1 MILWKLV
8 LQMGRVNQTK
18 YVSNFNVQANHLG
31 ILVKLQSYEDQ
42 MEPMTTFLTNPQV
55 VLMLLD
61 REPRFRKQSKE
72 TLTIQP

>member
-1 MILWKLV
+1 MLWKLM

-18 YVSNFNVQANHLG
+18 YVSNFNIQANHLG

-61 REPRFRKQSKE
+61 CEPCFRKQSKE

>member
-1 MILWKLV
+1 MLWKLT

>member
-1 MILWKLV
+1 MLWKLM

>member
-1 MILWKLV
+1 MLWKLM

-31 ILVKLQSYEDQ
+31 ILVNLQSYEDQ

-61 REPRFRKQSKE
+61 HEPCFRKQSKE